1 MEVSTTICTR
11 SRRDPS
17 PGGSGRQPAGR
28 AAAILARAG
37 RHGSACGAVDWPLSI
52 AGLGRAVARFRCR
65 CGRWGDRPDGM
76 PITWWLAFP
85 KLSEHEVC
93 LELLAQAGE
102 PHRPNPTRCFRPSRE
117 ALLALAASLWHHWA
131 SGSHDQRSLITYN
144 H

>member
-17 PGGSGRQPAGR
+17 P
-28 AAAILARAG
+28 AG

-52 AGLGRAVARFRCR
+52 AGLGRAVARSRCR
-65 CGRWGDRPDGM
+65 RGRWGDRPDGM

-93 LELLAQAGE
+93 LELLTIVVETGFQAPG
-102 PHRPNPTRCFRPSRE
+102 PSC
-117 ALLALAASLWHHWA
+117 
-131 SGSHDQRSLITYN
+131 
-144 H
+144 

>member
-1 MEVSTTICTR
+1 
-11 SRRDPS
+11 
-17 PGGSGRQPAGR
+17 
-28 AAAILARAG
+28 
-37 RHGSACGAVDWPLSI
+37 
-52 AGLGRAVARFRCR
+52 
-65 CGRWGDRPDGM
+65 M